1 MKKIIMAL
9 LLLFSYD
16 AYAQELSV
24 DRVPKSQ
31 EEFKTII
38 QSKLDSSMIKDK
50 KLRLKLSEKDLCDV
64 LSQVPLN
71 DDETFSITFVRQVP
85 DNTKDELYAKIH
97 QALVDVYVNA
107 KNVIQMQDKENGII
121 VCKGI
126 VDYTNSAM
134 SSVNTMM
141 GTHINVEEII
151 DYTIK
156 IQVRDGRYK
165 VDIYDMIADKGL
177 FSDSKCTMSEFLN
190 AAFYNTTYASGFSK
204 KKRSDKG
211 YQTSRLLYM
220 LHELTQLYNL
230 EESIYNKVSSTDA
243 SKDDW

>member
-9 LLLFSYD
+9 LLFVCNG

-24 DRVPKSQ
+24 NREPKSQ

-38 QSKLDSSMIKDK
+38 QSKLDSSLIKDK
-50 KLRLKLSEKDLCDV
+50 KVRLKLSEKDLQDV

-71 DDETFSITFVRQVP
+71 DDETFSISFVRQVP
-85 DNTKDELYAKIH
+85 EITTDELYTRIY

-107 KNVIQMQDKENGII
+107 KNVIQMQDKENGLI

-126 VDYTNSAM
+126 VKYTNSAM
-134 SSVNTMM
+134 SSVNLAM
-141 GTHINVEEII
+141 GTHISVDEVI

-156 IQVRDGRYK
+156 IQVREGRYK
-165 VDIYDMIADKGL
+165 VDIYDMIADESI
-177 FSDSKCTMSEFLN
+177 FSDGKLTMNDFLN
-190 AAFYNTTYASGFSK
+190 SSFYNTTYASGFSK

-211 YQTSRLLYM
+211 YQTTRLLYI
-220 LHELTQLYNL
+220 LHELNQLYDL
-230 EESIYNKVSSTDA
+230 EESIYNKVSSTGV